1 MNNLRPGES
10 LVTRVSELLHEENPA
25 LAKSFD
31 RQFRASS
38 NDPIDEIIDLNAF
51 WRDQLSFLSVNTIS
65 ERECLIDAI
74 QPNDWL
80 RHFRQQV
87 LPTIVRFELPKA
99 A

>member
-1 MNNLRPGES
+1 MNTLHPGAS
-10 LVTRVSELLHEENPA
+10 LVRAVSNLLHEENPT
-25 LAKSFD
+25 LADRFD
-31 RQFRASS
+31 RQFRAAS
-38 NDPIDEIIDLNAF
+38 NDPLDEIIDLNSF

-87 LPTIVRFELPKA
+87 LPTIVRFELPRVA
-99 A
+99 